1 MKQSKIKKLAN
12 LCTTTKVAQR
22 NRLYSIFGACATLN
36 CVGGGGLGENSP
48 TAEPSV
54 SMRLLLKMSSS
65 IHHLFPPEDIPG

>member
-36 CVGGGGLGENSP
+36 CVGGGGL
-48 TAEPSV
+48 
-54 SMRLLLKMSSS
+54 
-65 IHHLFPPEDIPG
+65 IPLILELEYERIDNA

>member
-36 CVGGGGLGENSP
+36 CVGGGGHIALILELEYERINN
-48 TAEPSV
+48 A
-54 SMRLLLKMSSS
+54 
-65 IHHLFPPEDIPG
+65 